1 MAAKISTAKKIVS
14 VGGACAVLFAGAAC
28 TKEVEGTATAAP
40 VESTEPSETSKTSKP
55 SETSTT
61 SGKSTSASSS
71 EGGDGGTAA
80 APDQPYS
87 YTDGTSVTLGP
98 AQEKNDIPGLLS
110 YEVGR
115 VLPFHVE
122 NKSTY
127 TLDFSGT
134 QLYADVDCEG
144 SKEYVFPSIEMGGP
158 EQLPAGQSADYMM
171 SIGLKKQDQGKTCI
185 ITFPFETQPSVEV
198 DTATFSMTLN

>member
-1 MAAKISTAKKIVS
+1 MSAKISTAKKIVS
-14 VGGACAVLFAGAAC
+14 VAGACAVLFAAAAC

-40 VESTEPSETSKTSKP
+40 VETTEPSSSSKP
-55 SETSTT
+55 TESSES
-61 SGKSTSASSS
+61 SESSSSSSS

-98 AQEKNDIPGLLS
+98 AQEKNDIPNLLS

-127 TLDFSGT
+127 TLDFSTT

-144 SKEYVFPSIEMGGP
+144 SSAYVFPSIEMGGP
-158 EQLPAGQSADYMM
+158 EQLASGQSGDYTM
-171 SIGLKKQDQGKTCI
+171 SIGLKEEDQGKTCI

-198 DTATFSMTLN
+198 DTATFSMTLS